1 MWSYLVDAPE
11 LYSLP
16 VDFPLLPQ
24 VCIALWATSSPHA
37 PCRSIS
43 HNQDSALPWAPTPP
57 DCLAFSLGP
66 FKPPFPLSGICPL
79 HHQLSISTPFVSWQT
94 LVHPSRFRENI
105 SSLWNIFNHPSHNAS
120 LFLYISKIFFP
131 LFHLLFLLFKRY
143 LPKFLSRTGSLNI
156 INTVCW

>member
-16 VDFPLLPQ
+16 ADFPLLPQ

-43 HNQDSALPWAPTPP
+43 HNQDSALPWSPTPP
-57 DCLAFSLGP
+57 HCLAFPLGP
-66 FKPPFPLSGICPL
+66 FKPPFPLSRICPL
-79 HHQLSISTPFVSWQT
+79 HHQLSISTP
-94 LVHPSRFRENI
+94 
-105 SSLWNIFNHPSHNAS
+105 SSLD
-120 LFLYISKIFFP
+120 KP
-131 LFHLLFLLFKRY
+131 LFILQDSGKTWVLCETFSTILAIMHHSSSIFPRSFFLLFKRY
-143 LPKFLSRTGSLNI
+143 LPKLLSRAGSLNI